1 MLEYICLL
9 TCALTVLDVF
19 IYIALSRKDYRRQ
32 ALFWALEFAGA
43 FLCSGPG
50 GGDRGLAPKGDGA
63 GG

>member
-1 MLEYICLL
+1 MFVNMCINSSRC
-9 TCALTVLDVF
+9 
-19 IYIALSRKDYRRQ
+19 IYLHSSQQERLSRQ